1 MQSAHRQRE
10 KKVEKYGRILI
21 EISNKTWII
30 IILYMCFNYDWK
42 TMKKKRIQLTK
53 ASNYDPLFIKNK
65 MYNKS

>member
-30 IILYMCFNYDWK
+30 VILWLPVLRVHVF
-42 TMKKKRIQLTK
+42 QLW
-53 ASNYDPLFIKNK
+53 LKNNEIEK
-65 MYNKS
+65 NPINKSF